1 MPIHSSFR
9 NASPAQLAAMLQDAR
24 DYTLALF
31 ERFQAAG
38 LDDPARLPYLAI
50 VNPPLWELGHIAW
63 FAEWFVLRGA
73 ATSHPATAQSPC
85 LLDAGD
91 RWFDSNSVAHATR
104 WTLDL
109 PDSATIKSY
118 AAEVLNRILEKL
130 AHTPDDPTALYPFRL
145 VLAHED
151 MHGEAFA
158 YTLQTLG
165 LTAPTI
171 LAGISLPGTRGSSA
185 APRDLHFAGTTF
197 QLGSPETHE
206 FVFDNEKWAHAVQLP
221 AFSISSTPVSNREY
235 RQFILE
241 GGYDE
246 LQFWSVAGQAW
257 LANTKRT
264 APRYWQRDGKLCER
278 YGITVALPD
287 DEPVRHVSLH
297 EAQAY
302 CRWAGRRL
310 PGEAEWELAALSGQ
324 AALPNQPALSGQ
336 PGFRW
341 GDLWEWTSSPFEPYP
356 GFTADRYLEYSA
368 PWFGTH
374 QVLRG
379 ASFATRARIRSA
391 RYRNFFMPDRD
402 DIFAGFRTCAIS

>member
-1 MPIHSSFR
+1 MPSSFR
-9 NASPAQLAAMLQDAR
+9 NATPAQLAAMLRDAR

-31 ERFQAAG
+31 ERFQTAG
-38 LDDPARLPYLAI
+38 LDDPARVPDLAI
-50 VNPPLWELGHIAW
+50 VNPPLWELGHTAW
-63 FAEWFVLRGA
+63 FAEWFVLREA
-73 ATSHPATAQSPC
+73 ATSDPASARRPC

-91 RWFDSNSVAHATR
+91 RWFDSNSVAHASR

-109 PDSATIKSY
+109 PDTAAIKSY
-118 AAEVLNRILEKL
+118 ADEVLRRILEKL
-130 AHTPDDPTALYPFRL
+130 ARAPDDATALYPFRL
-145 VLAHED
+145 ALAHED

-171 LAGISLPGTRGSSA
+171 LAGTAWPETRGSSA

-197 QLGSPETHE
+197 QLGSPATHE
-206 FVFDNEKWAHAVQLP
+206 FVFDNEKWAHAVRLP
-221 AFSISSTPVSNREY
+221 AYDISPAPVSNQEY
-235 RQFILE
+235 RRFMLE
-241 GGYDE
+241 GGYDNP
-246 LQFWSVAGQAW
+246 QFWSAAGQAW
-257 LANTKRT
+257 LANTKRS

-278 YGITVALPD
+278 FGITVALPD

-310 PGEAEWELAALSGQ
+310 PSEAEWEFAALSGQ
-324 AALPNQPALSGQ
+324 ATLSGQ
-336 PGFRW
+336 PDFRW
-341 GDLWEWTSSPFEPYP
+341 GDLWEWTSSAFEPYP
-356 GFTADRYLEYSA
+356 GFTAERYLEYSA

-379 ASFATRARIRSA
+379 ASFVTRPRMRSA
-391 RYRNFFMPDRD
+391 RYRNFFMPERD
-402 DIFAGFRTCAIS
+402 DIFAGFRTCAIY

>member
-1 MPIHSSFR
+1 MPTLPSFR
-9 NASPAQLAAMLQDAR
+9 NASPAQLAVDLRDAR
-24 DYTLALF
+24 NYTLTLF

-38 LDDPARLPYLAI
+38 LDNSARLPYLAI

-63 FAEWFVLRGA
+63 FAEWFVLREA
-73 ATSHPATAQSPC
+73 ATSHLASAQRPC

-91 RWFDSNSVAHATR
+91 RWFDSNSVAHSTR
-104 WTLDL
+104 WMLDL
-109 PDSATIKSY
+109 PDAAVIKNY
-118 AAEVLNRILEKL
+118 ADDVLRRILEKL
-130 AHTPDDPTALYPFRL
+130 ADTPNDATALYPFRL

-165 LTAPTI
+165 LTAPPI
-171 LAGISLPGTRGSSA
+171 LTGAALTKTKASST
-185 APRDLHFAGTTF
+185 APRELHFGDATF
-197 QLGSPETHE
+197 QLGSAPAGE
-206 FVFDNEKWAHAVQLP
+206 FVFDNEKWAHAVHLP
-221 AFSISSTPVSNREY
+221 AFSISSTLVSNHAY
-235 RQFILE
+235 RQFILD
-241 GGYDE
+241 GGYE
-246 LQFWSVAGQAW
+246 KLQFWSAAGKAW

-264 APRYWQRDGKLCER
+264 APLYWQRDGKLCER
-278 YGITVALPD
+278 YGMTVALPD

-310 PGEAEWELAALSGQ
+310 PSEAEWELAALSE
-324 AALPNQPALSGQ
+324 QPD
-336 PGFRW
+336 FRW
-341 GDLWEWTSSPFEPYP
+341 GELWEWTSSPFGPYP

-379 ASFATRARIRSA
+379 ASFVTRARIRSA
-391 RYRNFFMPDRD
+391 RYRNFFMPERD
-402 DIFAGFRTCAIS
+402 DIFAGFRTCAA